1 MQTVNNPNILKQAQ
15 SDIDNLILGQ
25 DYHLVN
31 ESEISKLSL
40 IRNIIKETLRLDPA
54 APLLVP
60 HRSSKECN
68 VGGYQIP
75 SNTILLVNAWGMHH
89 DPTVWEDP
97 EKFKPERFQDY
108 YFDQL
113 KGGNMEFDGS
123 KFISFGSGRRACPG
137 ENVAYKV
144 MGLALGSL
152 IQCFDWEKVSEDKI
166 LEINKKG
173 NVGAPKVQPLMARC
187 YPRPNT
193 EKLISQMKLE

>member
-1 MQTVNNPNILKQAQ
+1 MCWVLLQAGSDTSAITLERVFHHLVNNPNILKQAQ

-97 EKFKPERFQDY
+97 EKFKPERFQDCVRST
-108 YFDQL
+108 
-113 KGGNMEFDGS
+113 KGGN
-123 KFISFGSGRRACPG
+123 I
-137 ENVAYKV
+137 
-144 MGLALGSL
+144 
-152 IQCFDWEKVSEDKI
+152 VSEDKI